1 MMKYILDKSK
11 GKPES
16 ETDNSDFLKTSPGS
30 ITALASIGNLILGG
44 MSNMFGFGESKIEK
58 KELVKGIVDIV
69 IDSYEKEISE
79 LRDKERFTIIE
90 AYEKIDKLEE
100 EVDNLKKEIVGLK
113 EKKPNKRR
121 RKNR

>member
-1 MMKYILDKSK
+1 M
-11 GKPES
+11 
-16 ETDNSDFLKTSPGS
+16 
-30 ITALASIGNLILGG
+30 
-44 MSNMFGFGESKIEK
+44 KIEK